1 MNCKYVVTG
10 TGSLAVKIAE
20 YLSDNGIVPLVY
32 EKPYTSHSTVQSL
45 CEAKNIA
52 YEKFTSQELTERLL
66 SILSEKPVKV
76 ISAINTYIFPKEVVE
91 NPNFSGINYH
101 NALLPHHRGMNAEA
115 WSIFSMDKTTGIT
128 WHEIAASVDKG
139 GIIAQREIPLD
150 DKITSFKLLNIQ
162 LEAAYKAFTEFAP
175 DFINGKL
182 KITPQDK
189 QSSEFHYIKD
199 VPNNGI
205 INSEWSMDK
214 ISAFLR
220 AMDYGMFYT
229 LGKPVLEYNGKRY
242 SCGRYKISETSEVV
256 SDDVILMDNN
266 TVTIKKQGS
275 NIIVK
280 LLNIKEISE

>member
-20 YLSDNGIVPLVY
+20 YLSENGIVPLVY

-45 CEAKNIA
+45 CEAKSIA
-52 YEKFTSQELTERLL
+52 YERFTSQELTERLL
-66 SILSEKPVKV
+66 SMLSEQPVKV

-91 NPNFSGINYH
+91 NSNFSGINYH

-128 WHEIAASVDKG
+128 WHEIAVSVDKG

-175 DFINGKL
+175 DFIKGKL
-182 KITPQDK
+182 KVTPQDE
-189 QSSEFHYIKD
+189 QPSEFHYIKD

-229 LGKPVLEYNGKRY
+229 LGKPVLEYNGK
-242 SCGRYKISETSEVV
+242 GTAAEDTEFPKHQ
-256 SDDVILMDNN
+256 MQFQM
-266 TVTIKKQGS
+266 K
-275 NIIVK
+275 
-280 LLNIKEISE
+280 